1 MTHISQTVRQDQ
13 RLIMS
18 FAMKRAFA
26 VLQMPLPELSEWLQ
40 NELEQNPVLEVMLP
54 SSTPD
59 LSFVSKQDS
68 LYEYLEK
75 EIALHFR
82 TDDEKKIALFIA
94 GSLDSKGFLTLSD
107 KEICDMLGI
116 DQVTL
121 TAVMNQ
127 FHQIE
132 PIGLGARSAQEALL
146 LQLLQKGQQKTRL
159 YKLVHKYFDDLL
171 HNRLQVIAKAMHLS
185 VPIVKEMIQ
194 KELKKLDP
202 FPGHQFNHEITQVIV
217 PDLTIEKEGDMWK
230 VEVYGEGLPQFHLHP
245 RYLDNLEQEKMAKD
259 ELEFVRRHLASGK
272 WLVRTLERR
281 KKILTDIGTYLLK
294 KQWDF
299 LEGITGAP
307 LPLTRKEVATA
318 LGISEST
325 VTRAITH
332 KYVTTPRGL
341 LPLAAFFS
349 HAIQTQS
356 GAISNQDAKNLL
368 QKLVQNENKKSPLSD
383 EALSE
388 ALKSQGI
395 PCARRT
401 VAKYRKE
408 LKIGSKHHRKEWS

>member
-40 NELEQNPVLEVMLP
+40 NELEQNPVLEVTLP
-54 SSTPD
+54 SSSPD
-59 LSFVSKQDS
+59 LSFLPKQDS

-75 EIALHFR
+75 EIALHFKTEGER
-82 TDDEKKIALFIA
+82 KVAQFIA

-107 KEICDMLGI
+107 EEICNKLGI
-116 DQVTL
+116 DHATL
-121 TAVMNQ
+121 TAVMKQ

-132 PIGLGARSAQEALL
+132 PIGLGARSTQEALL

-171 HNRLQVIAKAMHLS
+171 HNRLHLIAKSMRLS
-185 VPIVKEMIQ
+185 VPIIKEMIQ
-194 KELKKLDP
+194 KELKGLDP
-202 FPGHQFNHEITQVIV
+202 FPGHQFSHEIAQAIV
-217 PDLTIEKEGDMWK
+217 PDLTIEKEDDVWK
-230 VEVYGEGLPQFHLHP
+230 IEVYGEGLPQFHLHP
-245 RYLDNLEQEKMAKD
+245 HYLENLEQEKMGKD
-259 ELEFVRRHLASGK
+259 ELEFIRRHLASGR

-294 KQWDF
+294 KQSDY
-299 LEGITGAP
+299 LEGIAGAP
-307 LPLTRKEVATA
+307 LPLTRKEVAAA
-318 LGISEST
+318 LGVSEST
-325 VTRAITH
+325 VTRAIHH

-349 HAIQTQS
+349 HAIQTES

-368 QKLVQNENKKSPLSD
+368 QKLVQNENKKNPLSD
-383 EALSE
+383 EALSQ
-388 ALKSQGI
+388 ALKSRGI

-408 LKIGSKHHRKEWS
+408 LKIGSKHHRKEWA